1 MRGIYQIKMTYLKKA
16 IEKKIMDEDAKF
28 YIGKCRK
35 CNQFVALYEN
45 DLCMRCIIK
54 GETELK

>member
-1 MRGIYQIKMTYLKKA
+1 MTYLKKA